1 MPLPAFFDA
10 PGTPAMTDA
19 SLPPFFQV
27 SPGGPA
33 ALRPPTDPGL
43 TAPPAMPPT
52 TRDISPPPGLLSRI
66 GAGFHGP
73 GVDPLTSEWL
83 SPEQRNYLASQ
94 GQAGLAASLLQ
105 AGGPAPQGT
114 QNFAS
119 RLGGALGSS
128 QANWRQMQQEYMQRA
143 VQSMQFGWQMQARE
157 ALMRALQDE
166 GQPGGKGQ
174 DTTPAGRAARLSR
187 IAGKMEAAGPIGAEY
202 AKEYHALAKATLE
215 DAPLNAEQQTRM
227 WNDAIK
233 PAVAQAHA
241 WGQYKP
247 LIGKT
252 DRISIA
258 QRAEL
263 AAPILLPDKPT
274 GSIGAYQNP
283 DVWETVPVVGKI
295 MAAALR
301 MGKITP
307 EDANFLDR
315 YVTGEAQKGRAQADR
330 TVMRQRDLG
339 ESGALGRDWKGYY
352 NPFEDVEGAGTP
364 GAGAPRARPAR
375 VPPLKP

>member
-10 PGTPAMTDA
+10 PGAPQMTDA
-19 SLPPFFQV
+19 PPFFQM
-27 SPGGPA
+27 PPNA
-33 ALRPPTDPGL
+33 QTALRPPIDPGL

-52 TRDISPPPGLLSRI
+52 TQPGMQPPGLFSRLA
-66 GAGFHGP
+66 AGFHGP
-73 GVDPLTSEWL
+73 AVDPLTSEWL

-94 GQAGLAASLLQ
+94 GQAGLASSLL
-105 AGGPAPQGT
+105 AASGPAPQGT

-128 QANWRQMQQEYMQRA
+128 QANWRQMQQEYLGRA
-143 VQSMQFGWQMQARE
+143 IQSMQFGWEMQARQTLQN
-157 ALMRALQDE
+157 ALADE
-166 GQPGGKGQ
+166 GAPGAAGAPKS
-174 DTTPAGRAARLSR
+174 PAERAARLSR

-215 DAPLNAEQQTRM
+215 DAPLNAEQQTKM
-227 WNDAIK
+227 WKDAIA
-233 PAVAQAHA
+233 PATAQAHA

-263 AAPILLPDKPT
+263 AGPIFMPDKPAT
-274 GSIGAYQNP
+274 SIGAYQNP
-283 DVWETVPVVGKI
+283 EVWDKVPVIGPI
-295 MAAALR
+295 MSAALR
-301 MGKITP
+301 LGRISP
-307 EDANFLDR
+307 EDAQFLDR
-315 YVTGEAQKGRAQADR
+315 NVASEAQKGRAQADR
-330 TVMRQRDLG
+330 TVARQRDLG

-364 GAGAPRARPAR
+364 GAGAPQRRPAR